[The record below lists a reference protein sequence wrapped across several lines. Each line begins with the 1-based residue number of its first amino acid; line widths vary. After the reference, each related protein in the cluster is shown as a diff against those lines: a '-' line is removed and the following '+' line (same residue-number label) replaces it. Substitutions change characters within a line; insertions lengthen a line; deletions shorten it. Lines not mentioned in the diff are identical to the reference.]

1 MGGMS
6 QSLWVAVLVLACTHI
21 PAWAAELSL
30 EQIEAKTR
38 GIILYNQYKDG
49 EPYLRIAAMAGDREA
64 QYYLAEDLRHTAR
77 YMTAEAEKWY
87 TAAANQGDYYAMYQL
102 SGKGSDLC
110 NAMGNCP
117 AGTKTAGEWLLQ
129 GRETAKALAD
139 KGDAEAMYVL
149 HFLTNK
155 DEWLE
160 KSVAAGY
167 PKAQW
172 YLATMYREGKGFFL
186 LPGKRS
192 ERVKELFK
200 KSAEGGC
207 PAGMGEY
214 AYELLKEGRR
224 DEARLWLKKGAETG
238 DATMFSEYAYSFS
251 DPENRF
257 GIQVDYTKSYGLM
270 SLLLELNGGGG
281 KLAFTEEQLPKI
293 AAHLT
298 PAQIEEAKKIGAEWK
313 STHPPLSFFPDKLGF
328 W

>member
-1 MGGMS
+1 MS
-6 QSLWVAVLVLACTHI
+6 RHLWVTALVLASVHTL
-21 PAWAAELSL
+21 AWAAELGP
-30 EQIEAKTR
+30 EQSEAKSH
-38 GIILYNQYKDG
+38 GIVLYNQHKAISA
-49 EPYLRIAAMAGDREA
+49 EPYLKIAAEAGDREA
-64 QYYLAEDLRHTAR
+64 QYYLGEAIRFNKR
-77 YMTAEAEKWY
+77 YMTEEAEKWY

-172 YLATMYREGKGFFL
+172 YLATMYREGKGFFIF
-186 LPGKRS
+186 PGRRS
-192 ERVKELFK
+192 DRIKELFK
-200 KSAEGGC
+200 GSAEGGYP
-207 PAGMGEY
+207 PAMLEY
-214 AYELLKEGRR
+214 AGILRLEGNR
-224 DEARLWLKKGAETG
+224 DEGWRWIKKGAETG
-238 DATMFSEYAYSFS
+238 NAAIFSDYAYSYS
-251 DPENRF
+251 DAENRW
-257 GIQVDYTKSYGLM
+257 GTPVDYVKSYGLM

-281 KLAFTEEQLPKI
+281 MQVFVEGELPRI
-293 AAHLT
+293 ASHLT
-298 PAQIEEAKKIGAEWK
+298 SEEIDEAKKIGADWK